1 MPRRFGKT
9 SWHKGLHPHHNRN
22 GVEVKT
28 LHPRATRRTKR
39 VGVAVAAVTAT
50 ALVLSGCGAGGTP
63 APSDGADGAEGAEGT
78 TLTVVVEGGGKAEL
92 EPIADLYTSET
103 GTEVTLVE
111 LPYAGLYDR
120 ISSEL
125 QSGATSFDV
134 AALDAIWLTSFG
146 PGLAPLDDLFTDE
159 VQGDLFDGLVSEA
172 KVGDH
177 FVGMPVWTNSEVL
190 FYRTDL
196 FEDADN
202 KAQFEEKYGYELAA
216 PTTWEEY
223 RDVAEFFTRDTDG
236 DGAVDLYGTDVKG
249 AVETE
254 WLATVSQAGEEHMVL
269 DPESGEITIDNAT
282 HKEALDFYV
291 SLLPFAPSGAAQL
304 DWAGAQNLFY
314 QGNLA
319 MMRFWGHAYRQTPD
333 DSPIKD
339 SIGVAPMIGGPGGVA
354 GVPGAWYLSVPASG
368 KNQDAAKDFIAFTF
382 EHNELAADTSLGL
395 VASKAAF
402 ESKAGEEGFENYPA
416 LVTTLE
422 APQTLPRPKTE
433 NWQEIVDSVLIPT
446 LQKAVEPGA
455 DTAQLLS
462 DAKSQIESII
472 K

>member
-1 MPRRFGKT
+1 MRRI
-9 SWHKGLHPHHNRN
+9 
-22 GVEVKT
+22 
-28 LHPRATRRTKR
+28 
-39 VGVAVAAVTAT
+39 GVAVAAISAT
-50 ALVLSGCGAGGTP
+50 AIALSGCGAGGTP
-63 APSDGADGAEGAEGT
+63 TGPSGENGESAASA
-78 TLTVVVEGGGKAEL
+78 LTVVVEGGGKAEL
-92 EPIADLYTSET
+92 QPVADLYKSEK
-103 GTEVTLVE
+103 GIDVTLVE

-125 QSGATSFDV
+125 QAGSPSFDI
-134 AALDAIWLTSFG
+134 AALDAIWLTAFG
-146 PGLAPLDDLFTDE
+146 PGLAPLDDLFTDD
-159 VQGDLFDGLVSEA
+159 VQADLFGGLVSEA
-172 KVGDH
+172 KVGDS
-177 FVGMPVWTNSEVL
+177 FVGMPVWTNSEIL

-196 FEDADN
+196 FSDDAN
-202 KAQFEEKYGYELAA
+202 KKEFEEKYGYPLAA
-216 PTTWEEY
+216 PTTWEQY

-236 DGAVDLYGTDVKG
+236 DGTVDLYGTDVKG

-254 WLATVSQAGEEHMVL
+254 WLATVSQAGEKQMVL
-269 DPESGEITIDNAT
+269 DPATGAVTIDSAA

-291 SLLPFAPSGAAQL
+291 SLLPYAPSGAAQL

-339 SIGVAPMIGGPGGVA
+339 SIGVAPMIGGPGGIA

-368 KNQDAAKDFIAFTF
+368 KNQDAAKDFIAFAY
-382 EHNELAADTSLGL
+382 EHNDLSADTSLGL
-395 VASKAAF
+395 VARKSAF
-402 ESKAGEEGFENYPA
+402 ESKAGQPGYEHFAA
-416 LVTTLE
+416 LVSTLE

-433 NWQEIVDSVLIPT
+433 KWQEITDSVLIPT

-455 DTAQLLS
+455 DTAALLA
-462 DAKSQIESII
+462 DAKAQIESIV